1 VTTVP
6 DPDDES
12 NGFLRLTL
20 SNITTHDL
28 YHQGGEISSWNKFC
42 FTGGRIEAS
51 VRLPGRP
58 DVCAS
63 TLLVF

>member
-28 YHQGGEISSWNKFC
+28 YHQG
-42 FTGGRIEAS
+42 IEAS